1 MWAAFAT
8 ALLGIYRFRL
18 NLRFRLWRFGHT
30 GLAAITII
38 GSVVHALLIEG
49 TMEIMTKTALCC
61 LVLLA
66 SVRALANMRVW
77 EVRRRA

>member
-8 ALLGIYRFRL
+8 ALLGTYRFRL
-18 NLRFRLWRFGHT
+18 NLRFRVWRFGHT
-30 GLAAITII
+30 GLASVTII

-49 TMEIMTKTALCC
+49 TMGIMTKAALCC
-61 LVLLA
+61 LVVLA
-66 SVRALANMRVW
+66 SVRALANMRIW